1 MREKKRKAQ
10 VDTDTKKPDKLNAE
24 STAAF
29 PKVDDEAV
37 QSDPVK
43 RREPELKKKKPGERL
58 EDYLG

>member
-1 MREKKRKAQ
+1 MREKKRKEK
-10 VDTDTKKPDKLNAE
+10 VDTDTKKPDKPDAE

-37 QSDPVK
+37 RSDPVK
-43 RREPELKKKKPGERL
+43 RRQPEPKKPGERL